1 VSDAATVVGD
11 PADVVGLIRQRL
23 AALAPARLELIDDS
37 ARHAG
42 HAGARSGGGH
52 YRLLIVA
59 EAFAGQPRLR
69 RHRLVHAALGEL
81 MHGRIHALS
90 VQALSPQE
98 ASSAAELTV

>member
-1 VSDAATVVGD
+1 MSGDAEGV
-11 PADVVGLIRQRL
+11 PGLIRQRL
-23 AALAPARLELIDDS
+23 AALSPQRLELIDDS

-59 EAFAGQPRLR
+59 AAFAGQPRLR
-69 RHRLVHAALGEL
+69 RHRLVHEALGEL
-81 MHGRIHALS
+81 MQSSIHALS

-98 ASSAAELTV
+98 AFSSAGPPV

>member
-1 VSDAATVVGD
+1 VSGDAFVSGDAAGV
-11 PADVVGLIRQRL
+11 PGLIRQRL
-23 AALAPARLELIDDS
+23 AALRPQQIELIDDS

-69 RHRLVHAALGEL
+69 RHRLVHEALGEL
-81 MHGRIHALS
+81 MQCSIHALS

-98 ASSAAELTV
+98 ASSSAGPPV

>member
-1 VSDAATVVGD
+1 MSDAARVVGD
-11 PADVVGLIRQRL
+11 SADVVGLIRQRL
-23 AALAPARLELIDDS
+23 AALAPTRLELIDDS

-59 EAFAGQPRLR
+59 AAFAGQTRLR

-81 MHGRIHALS
+81 MRDRIHALS

-98 ASSAAELTV
+98 ASSAAEPTV